1 MAKVVWAPGIQT
13 VSDALSKINKKSP
26 HASDQKMLLATH
38 RSAPTT
44 SNVCSRLFLRG
55 IESVTRSTPVSSD
68 EQAAR
73 TRFGAIGTAVAARR
87 KNLATIATDMA
98 NFNAQKDSG
107 YKTFYSYLWHL
118 CADQYD
124 QNNG

>member
-13 VSDALSKINKKSP
+13 VSGALSKINKKSP
-26 HASDQKMLLATH
+26 HANDQKMLLATH

-55 IESVTRSTPVSSD
+55 IESVTRSTPISSD

>member
-13 VSDALSKINKKSP
+13 VSGALSKINKKSP

-55 IESVTRSTPVSSD
+55 IESVTRSTPVTSD

-124 QNNG
+124 QQNG

>member
-13 VSDALSKINKKSP
+13 VSGALSKINKKSP
-26 HASDQKMLLATH
+26 HANDQKMLLATH

-55 IESVTRSTPVSSD
+55 IESVTRSTPVTSD

>member
-1 MAKVVWAPGIQT
+1 MAKAKVGAGGIEYIQG
-13 VSDALSKINKKSP
+13 ALKKP
-26 HASDQKMLLATH
+26 VKKDGHNHGNYVIMTH
-38 RSAPTT
+38 REAPTT
-44 SNVCSRLFLRG
+44 SPDCQRMFVKDNDAYKRK
-55 IESVTRSTPVSSD
+55 TPLTSD

>member
-13 VSDALSKINKKSP
+13 VSGALSKINKKSP

>member
-1 MAKVVWAPGIQT
+1 MAKVTWAPGIQT
-13 VSDALSKINKKSP
+13 VSGALSKINKKSP

-38 RSAPTT
+38 RVAPTT
-44 SNVCSRLFLRG
+44 SPDCSRLFLRG
-55 IESVTRSTPVSSD
+55 IESVTRSTPISSD